1 MATDGGAAG
10 AGALRLL
17 GANRPFRLLW
27 TARAVSFLG
36 DSLSLVALMLHVAG
50 TTGQALAVAALLLA
64 GDFAPALLGP
74 LTGTVADRLDRR
86 RVMIACELV
95 QGALVVVI
103 ALWLPSLPLLLV
115 LVGLRAVAG
124 QVFMPASRAAIPA
137 VVPEPAL
144 GRANAAVGVATNG
157 GEALGPLVA
166 AVALPVLEVRG
177 VLLVD
182 AASFLVSAVL
192 LGFLPPLAGTGGERA
207 RPRSFL
213 ADAGAGLRYLRGQPV
228 LRAVVA
234 GYVAVVACTGIDDV
248 ALVGLR
254 AVAGQVFQPASRAA
268 VPAVVPE
275 RDLERA
281 NAAVG
286 VATNGGETLG
296 PLVAALLLPVLDVR
310 GVLLVDAATF
320 GVSAVVLGFLPALP
334 GAAPEDGRRPPFLAD
349 ARAGLRYL
357 GGQAT
362 VRAVILG
369 YFAIVACNGIDDVAL
384 VFLATDTLGAG
395 DAAVALLLAA
405 VGIGLLAGYALLART
420 RARVPMP
427 ALLLAGFA
435 VSSAGNLLTGLAWAV
450 AAAFAV
456 QAVRGL
462 GIAALDV
469 AAATLL
475 QRTVPPHLLGRV
487 FGILHGGIGVA
498 AALAYLLGGL
508 LLDRTTPR
516 VAFVAAGAA
525 GLLATA
531 VTALAL
537 RRAAN
542 STERPT

>member
-1 MATDGGAAG
+1 MTTDGGPAG
-10 AGALRLL
+10 AGSLRLL

-27 TARAVSFLG
+27 SARAVSFLG
-36 DSLSLVALMLHVAG
+36 DSLGLVALMLHVAG
-50 TTGQALAVAALLLA
+50 TTGQALAVAFLLLA
-64 GDFAPALLGP
+64 GDFLPALAGP
-74 LTGTVADRLDRR
+74 LAGTLADRLDRR
-86 RVMIACELV
+86 RVMVGCELV
-95 QGALVVVI
+95 QGSLVVVT
-103 ALWLPSLPLLLV
+103 ALWLPPLPLLLV
-115 LVGLRAVAG
+115 LVGLRA
-124 QVFMPASRAAIPA
+124 
-137 VVPEPAL
+137 L
-144 GRANAAVGVATNG
+144 
-157 GEALGPLVA
+157 
-166 AVALPVLEVRG
+166 
-177 VLLVD
+177 
-182 AASFLVSAVL
+182 
-192 LGFLPPLAGTGGERA
+192 
-207 RPRSFL
+207 
-213 ADAGAGLRYLRGQPV
+213 
-228 LRAVVA
+228 
-234 GYVAVVACTGIDDV
+234 
-248 ALVGLR
+248 
-254 AVAGQVFQPASRAA
+254 AGQVFQPASRAA

-320 GVSAVVLGFLPALP
+320 LVSAVVLGLLPALP
-334 GAAPEDGRRPPFLAD
+334 GAAPEDGRRPSFLAD

-357 GGQAT
+357 GGEAT
-362 VRAVILG
+362 VRAVALG

-395 DAAVALLLAA
+395 EAAVGLLLAA

-469 AAATLL
+469 AATTMV

-487 FGILHGGIGVA
+487 FGSLYGGIGVA

-525 GLLATA
+525 GLLATGI
-531 VTALAL
+531 TALAL

-542 STERPT
+542 STERST

>member
-1 MATDGGAAG
+1 MATDGGPAG

-36 DSLSLVALMLHVAG
+36 DSLSLVALMLHVAE
-50 TTGQALAVAALLLA
+50 TTGQALAVAVLLLA

-86 RVMIACELV
+86 RVMVACELV
-95 QGALVVVI
+95 QGALVAVI

-124 QVFMPASRAAIPA
+124 QVF
-137 VVPEPAL
+137 
-144 GRANAAVGVATNG
+144 
-157 GEALGPLVA
+157 
-166 AVALPVLEVRG
+166 
-177 VLLVD
+177 
-182 AASFLVSAVL
+182 
-192 LGFLPPLAGTGGERA
+192 
-207 RPRSFL
+207 
-213 ADAGAGLRYLRGQPV
+213 
-228 LRAVVA
+228 
-234 GYVAVVACTGIDDV
+234 
-248 ALVGLR
+248 
-254 AVAGQVFQPASRAA
+254 QPASRAA
-268 VPAVVPE
+268 VPVVVPE
-275 RDLERA
+275 PDLGRA

-320 GVSAVVLGFLPALP
+320 LVSAAMLGFLPAMP
-334 GAAPEDGRRPPFLAD
+334 GDGPGRERVSFLAD
-349 ARAGLRYL
+349 ARTGLRYVW
-357 GGQAT
+357 GQRT
-362 VRAVILG
+362 VRAVALG
-369 YFAIVACNGIDDVAL
+369 YVAIVACNGIDDVAL
-384 VFLATDTLGAG
+384 VFLATDTLGG
-395 DAAVALLLAA
+395 GEGAVGLLLAA
-405 VGIGLLAGYALLART
+405 VGVGLLAGYAVAART
-420 RARVPMP
+420 RRRVAMP

-450 AAAFAV
+450 AAAFTL

-469 AAATLL
+469 AATTLV
-475 QRTVPPHLLGRV
+475 QRIVPTGLLGRV
-487 FGILHGGIGVA
+487 FGTLYGGIGVA

-516 VAFVAAGAA
+516 VAFVTAGTA

-531 VTALAL
+531 ATALAL
-537 RRAAN
+537 RRA
-542 STERPT
+542 RPPDGR

>member
-1 MATDGGAAG
+1 MATDGGPAG

-27 TARAVSFLG
+27 SARAVSFLG

-86 RVMIACELV
+86 RVMVACELA
-95 QGALVVVI
+95 QGALIVVI

-115 LVGLRAVAG
+115 
-124 QVFMPASRAAIPA
+124 
-137 VVPEPAL
+137 
-144 GRANAAVGVATNG
+144 
-157 GEALGPLVA
+157 
-166 AVALPVLEVRG
+166 
-177 VLLVD
+177 
-182 AASFLVSAVL
+182 
-192 LGFLPPLAGTGGERA
+192 
-207 RPRSFL
+207 
-213 ADAGAGLRYLRGQPV
+213 
-228 LRAVVA
+228 
-234 GYVAVVACTGIDDV
+234 
-248 ALVGLR
+248 LVGLR

-296 PLVAALLLPVLDVR
+296 PLVAALLLPLLDVR

-320 GVSAVVLGFLPALP
+320 GVSAALLGFLPAMP
-334 GAAPEDGRRPPFLAD
+334 GNGHGRDQRASFLGD
-349 ARAGLRYL
+349 ARTGLRYL
-357 GGQAT
+357 WGEPT
-362 VRAVILG
+362 VRAVVLG

-384 VFLATDTLGAG
+384 VFLATDTLGGG
-395 DAAVALLLAA
+395 DRAVGLLLAA

-420 RARVPMP
+420 RRRVAMP

-469 AAATLL
+469 AATTLV
-475 QRTVPPHLLGRV
+475 QRIVPARLLGRV
-487 FGILHGGIGVA
+487 FGTLYGGIGIA

-516 VAFVAAGAA
+516 VAFVAAGSA

-531 VTALAL
+531 ATALAL
-537 RRAAN
+537 RRPGQTR
-542 STERPT
+542 SP

>member
-1 MATDGGAAG
+1 MTTDGGPAG
-10 AGALRLL
+10 AGSLRLL

-27 TARAVSFLG
+27 SARAVSYLG
-36 DSLSLVALMLHVAG
+36 DSLGLVALMLHVAD
-50 TTGQALAVAALLLA
+50 TTGQALAVALLLLA
-64 GDFAPALLGP
+64 GDFLPALAGP
-74 LTGTVADRLDRR
+74 LAGTLADRLDRR
-86 RVMIACELV
+86 RVMVGCELV
-95 QGALVVVI
+95 QGSLVVVT
-103 ALWLPSLPLLLV
+103 ALWLPPLPLLLV
-115 LVGLRAVAG
+115 LVGLRA
-124 QVFMPASRAAIPA
+124 
-137 VVPEPAL
+137 L
-144 GRANAAVGVATNG
+144 
-157 GEALGPLVA
+157 
-166 AVALPVLEVRG
+166 
-177 VLLVD
+177 
-182 AASFLVSAVL
+182 
-192 LGFLPPLAGTGGERA
+192 
-207 RPRSFL
+207 
-213 ADAGAGLRYLRGQPV
+213 
-228 LRAVVA
+228 
-234 GYVAVVACTGIDDV
+234 
-248 ALVGLR
+248 
-254 AVAGQVFQPASRAA
+254 AGQVFQPASRAA

-320 GVSAVVLGFLPALP
+320 LVSAVVLGFLPALP
-334 GAAPEDGRRPPFLAD
+334 GAAPEDGRRPSFLAD

-357 GGQAT
+357 GSEAT
-362 VRAVILG
+362 VRAVALG

-395 DAAVALLLAA
+395 EAAVGLLLAA
-405 VGIGLLAGYALLART
+405 VGIGLLAGYALLG
-420 RARVPMP
+420 RARGGVPMT

-469 AAATLL
+469 AATTLV

-487 FGILHGGIGVA
+487 FGSLYGGIGVA

-525 GLLATA
+525 GLLATG

-537 RRAAN
+537 RSAAN
-542 STERPT
+542 SSDRST